1 MRDRDSKK
9 CKIKN
14 DDFQHKNEKVNIKKT
29 YKIKNS
35 NIKKM
40 MEYLKIEEIK

>member
-1 MRDRDSKK
+1 MIDRESKK
-9 CKIKN
+9 SKIKN
-14 DDFQHKNEKVNIKKT
+14 DDFQQKIEKLNIKKT

-40 MEYLKIEEIK
+40 MEYLKLKKK

>member
-1 MRDRDSKK
+1 MIDRESKK
-9 CKIKN
+9 NKIEN
-14 DDFQHKNEKVNIKKT
+14 DDFQQKNEKLNIKKT

-40 MEYLKIEEIK
+40 MEYLKLKKK

>member
-1 MRDRDSKK
+1 MIDRESKK
-9 CKIKN
+9 SKSEN
-14 DDFQHKNEKVNIKKT
+14 DNFQSKNEKLNIKKT

-40 MEYLKIEEIK
+40 MEYLKLTN

>member
-1 MRDRDSKK
+1 MIDRESKK
-9 CKIKN
+9 SKSENDNFQDKN
-14 DDFQHKNEKVNIKKT
+14 AKLNIKKT

-40 MEYLKIEEIK
+40 MEYLKLTN